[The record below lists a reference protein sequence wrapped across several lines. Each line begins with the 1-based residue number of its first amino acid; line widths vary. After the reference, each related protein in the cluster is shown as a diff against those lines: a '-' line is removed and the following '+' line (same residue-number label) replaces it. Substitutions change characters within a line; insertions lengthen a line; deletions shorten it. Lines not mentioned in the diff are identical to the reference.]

1 MPEMNAYMPGTP
13 CWVDVSSDNAAASAG
28 FYSSLFGWDAMEVPD
43 GGGYTMLLQDGKA
56 VAAAGVNQSGGPAAW
71 STYIATDDADAT
83 AAKITAAGGSLIV
96 DVMDIFDAGRM
107 AFALDPQ
114 GALFGIWESG
124 THKGAQIVNEPF
136 AYTWAELNTT
146 DADAAQAFY
155 STVFGWEPEALE
167 GARASTTPCRRSTAG
182 SSAASWRWRGCPP
195 AWGVYFA
202 VEDTDATIAKA
213 EKLGGSTLRPAADT
227 DFGRMAILA
236 DPDGAVFAV
245 IALAGAGEAVA
256 ASHGRPHAGP
266 GALFVAG
273 GELLGAHHRRLD
285 RVQQRCADAC
295 DLELPDRGDR
305 RPAG

>member
-1 MPEMNAYMPGTP
+1 MPEMNAYAPGTP
-13 CWVDVSSDNAAASAG
+13 CWVDVSSDNAAASAA
-28 FYSSLFGWDAMEVPD
+28 FYSRLFGWDAMEVPD
-43 GGGYTMLLQDGKA
+43 GGGYTMLLQAGKA

-83 AAKITAAGGSLIV
+83 AAKITAAGGSLIA

-124 THKGAQIVNEPF
+124 THTGAQIVNEPF

-155 STVFGWEPEALE
+155 STVFGWEPEALQGGEDFAYAMQKVDGRVVGGIMAME
-167 GARASTTPCRRSTAG
+167 GMPA
-182 SSAASWRWRGCPP
+182 

-213 EKLGGSTLRPAADT
+213 EELDGSTLRPAADT

-236 DPDGAVFAV
+236 DPDGAAFAV
-245 IALAGAGEAVA
+245 IALAGAGEA
-256 ASHGRPHAGP
+256 
-266 GALFVAG
+266 
-273 GELLGAHHRRLD
+273 
-285 RVQQRCADAC
+285 
-295 DLELPDRGDR
+295 
-305 RPAG
+305 